1 MMTLQRMLED
11 TNNGIQN
18 ALREEEEKKRQ
29 HRGPIMLERLDGT
42 MTKMMTMKNDH
53 LDCNL
58 DKDDGKE
65 QKENSIISQITPAK
79 KQQKEVTHDMNTESS
94 NARRVPVRRLS
105 RNSSAKLTS
114 SFRGG
119 SLKNVMEDVEVDD
132 SSLIEVVLTELRPT
146 RRLSR
151 GNSAKSLGKKS
162 GSKRRVA
169 PSVMSS
175 LDDNSSLLPARRLS
189 RGNSARNGSFR
200 GGSLRNVLEDKE
212 ADMAPLDDDM
222 EENVK
227 VPGERRRS
235 YPPGNR
241 TNSFRT
247 NSLRSMRLYNS
258 TSSLSSCASSSEL
271 YKDRNSIDIN
281 DFGVEHRYYH
291 ETSSEDV
298 SASSASKSIFADS
311 DGFIG
316 WGGNFSSKNIHI
328 ELNPTKFDKR
338 SSPAT
343 MGPTSLKRSDSR
355 NSCTS
360 DLADSQGFL
369 NWVNNGDSSSRTLSH
384 GSNDGAAVAKTDI
397 DSQWGINATL
407 PLAAELKRPSSPKKL
422 FGRRLSSFGGNEEK
436 KEFYED
442 TKYTIAP
449 RAKPSSGSTN
459 NILNRLS
466 KSLRSSLSN
475 SSSGE
480 LNTMSTGS
488 GDRRFRHSTGDVSRL
503 TSIRINRED
512 DVDILELRRE
522 LCAAA
527 NTKSKRKSFKDVFF

>member
-1 MMTLQRMLED
+1 
-11 TNNGIQN
+11 
-18 ALREEEEKKRQ
+18 
-29 HRGPIMLERLDGT
+29 
-42 MTKMMTMKNDH
+42 
-53 LDCNL
+53 
-58 DKDDGKE
+58 
-65 QKENSIISQITPAK
+65 
-79 KQQKEVTHDMNTESS
+79 MNTESS
-94 NARRVPVRRLS
+94 KARKAPVRRLS
-105 RNSSAKLTS
+105 RSSSTKLTS

-132 SSLIEVVLTELRPT
+132 SSLVEVVLTELRPT
-146 RRLSR
+146 RRISR

-162 GSKRRVA
+162 GSKRRIA
-169 PSVMSS
+169 PAGMSS
-175 LDDNSSLLPARRLS
+175 LDDSNNNLLPARRLS
-189 RGNSARNGSFR
+189 RGNSASRNGSFR
-200 GGSLRNVLEDKE
+200 GSLRNVMEDKE
-212 ADMAPLDDDM
+212 ADMASLDDND
-222 EENVK
+222 EENIE

-241 TNSFRT
+241 TNSFRS

-316 WGGNFSSKNIHI
+316 WSGNFSSKNIHI
-328 ELNPTKFDKR
+328 ELNPTKLDKR
-338 SSPAT
+338 NSPTT
-343 MGPTSLKRSDSR
+343 MIGPTITVPSKDSLKRSDSSS
-355 NSCTS
+355 SCTS
-360 DLADSQGFL
+360 NLVDSQGFL
-369 NWVNNGDSSSRTLSH
+369 NWVNNGGSSSRTLSH
-384 GSNDGAAVAKTDI
+384 GSSNDGAAASIKNL
-397 DSQWGINATL
+397 DSATL
-407 PLAAELKRPSSPKKL
+407 PLAAELKRQPKKL
-422 FGRRLSSFGGNEEK
+422 FRQLSSFGGNEEK

-442 TKYTIAP
+442 ANYTIAP
-449 RAKPSSGSTN
+449 RAKPTSGST
-459 NILNRLS
+459 NILNRLT

-480 LNTMSTGS
+480 LNTMISAGIS
-488 GDRRFRHSTGDVSRL
+488 GRRLRHSTGDVSSQIS
-503 TSIRINRED
+503 TIRINRED

>member
-1 MMTLQRMLED
+1 
-11 TNNGIQN
+11 
-18 ALREEEEKKRQ
+18 
-29 HRGPIMLERLDGT
+29 
-42 MTKMMTMKNDH
+42 
-53 LDCNL
+53 
-58 DKDDGKE
+58 
-65 QKENSIISQITPAK
+65 
-79 KQQKEVTHDMNTESS
+79 MNTESS
-94 NARRVPVRRLS
+94 KVRKAPVRRLS
-105 RNSSAKLTS
+105 RSSSTKLTS

-132 SSLIEVVLTELRPT
+132 SSLVEVVLTELRPT
-146 RRLSR
+146 RRISR

-162 GSKRRVA
+162 GSKRRIA
-169 PSVMSS
+169 PLMNSE
-175 LDDNSSLLPARRLS
+175 DDSNNNLLPARRLS

-200 GGSLRNVLEDKE
+200 GSLRNVMEDKE
-212 ADMAPLDDDM
+212 ADMASLDDDN
-222 EENVK
+222 EENIE

-241 TNSFRT
+241 TNSFRS

-316 WGGNFSSKNIHI
+316 WSGNFSSKNIHI
-328 ELNPTKFDKR
+328 ELNPTKLDKR
-338 SSPAT
+338 NSPTT
-343 MGPTSLKRSDSR
+343 MIGPTITVPSKDSLKRSDSSS
-355 NSCTS
+355 SCTS
-360 DLADSQGFL
+360 NLVDSQGFL
-369 NWVNNGDSSSRTLSH
+369 NWVNNGGSSSRTLSH
-384 GSNDGAAVAKTDI
+384 GSSNDGAAASIKNL
-397 DSQWGINATL
+397 DSATL
-407 PLAAELKRPSSPKKL
+407 PLAAELKRQPKKL
-422 FGRRLSSFGGNEEK
+422 FRQLSSFGGNEEK

-442 TKYTIAP
+442 TNYTIAP

-459 NILNRLS
+459 ILNRLT

-480 LNTMSTGS
+480 LNTMISAGIS
-488 GDRRFRHSTGDVSRL
+488 GRRLRHSTGDVSSQIS
-503 TSIRINRED
+503 TIRINRED

>member
-1 MMTLQRMLED
+1 
-11 TNNGIQN
+11 
-18 ALREEEEKKRQ
+18 
-29 HRGPIMLERLDGT
+29 
-42 MTKMMTMKNDH
+42 
-53 LDCNL
+53 
-58 DKDDGKE
+58 
-65 QKENSIISQITPAK
+65 
-79 KQQKEVTHDMNTESS
+79 MNTESS
-94 NARRVPVRRLS
+94 KVRKAPVRRLS
-105 RNSSAKLTS
+105 RSSSTKLTS

-132 SSLIEVVLTELRPT
+132 SSLVEVVLTELRPT
-146 RRLSR
+146 RRISR

-162 GSKRRVA
+162 GSKRRIA
-169 PSVMSS
+169 PLMNSE
-175 LDDNSSLLPARRLS
+175 DDSNNNLLPARRLS

-200 GGSLRNVLEDKE
+200 GSLRNVMEDKE
-212 ADMAPLDDDM
+212 ADMASLDDDN
-222 EENVK
+222 EENIE

-241 TNSFRT
+241 TNSFRS

-316 WGGNFSSKNIHI
+316 WSGNFSSKNIHI
-328 ELNPTKFDKR
+328 ELNPTKLDKR
-338 SSPAT
+338 NSPTT
-343 MGPTSLKRSDSR
+343 MIGPTITVPSKDSLKRSDSSS
-355 NSCTS
+355 SCTS
-360 DLADSQGFL
+360 NLVDSQGFL
-369 NWVNNGDSSSRTLSH
+369 NWVNNGGSSSRTLSH
-384 GSNDGAAVAKTDI
+384 GSSNDGAAASINNGKTDL
-397 DSQWGINATL
+397 DSQWGMNATL
-407 PLAAELKRPSSPKKL
+407 PLAPELKRQPKKL
-422 FGRRLSSFGGNEEK
+422 FRQLSSFGGNEEK

-442 TKYTIAP
+442 ANYTIAP

-459 NILNRLS
+459 ILNRLI
-466 KSLRSSLSN
+466 KSLRSSLCN
-475 SSSGE
+475 SSNGE
-480 LNTMSTGS
+480 LNTMLAGS
-488 GDRRFRHSTGDVSRL
+488 GRRLRHSTGDVSSQIS
-503 TSIRINRED
+503 TIRINRED

>member
-1 MMTLQRMLED
+1 
-11 TNNGIQN
+11 
-18 ALREEEEKKRQ
+18 
-29 HRGPIMLERLDGT
+29 
-42 MTKMMTMKNDH
+42 
-53 LDCNL
+53 
-58 DKDDGKE
+58 
-65 QKENSIISQITPAK
+65 
-79 KQQKEVTHDMNTESS
+79 MNTESS
-94 NARRVPVRRLS
+94 KVRKAPVRRLS
-105 RNSSAKLTS
+105 RSSSTKLTS

-132 SSLIEVVLTELRPT
+132 SSLVEVVLTELRPT
-146 RRLSR
+146 RRISR

-162 GSKRRVA
+162 GSKRRIA
-169 PSVMSS
+169 PLMNSE
-175 LDDNSSLLPARRLS
+175 DDSNNNLLPARRLS
-189 RGNSARNGSFR
+189 RGNSASRNGSFR
-200 GGSLRNVLEDKE
+200 GSLRNVMEDKE
-212 ADMAPLDDDM
+212 ADMASLDDND
-222 EENVK
+222 EENIE

-241 TNSFRT
+241 TNSFRS

-316 WGGNFSSKNIHI
+316 WSGNFSSKNIHI
-328 ELNPTKFDKR
+328 ELNPTKLDKR
-338 SSPAT
+338 NSPTT
-343 MGPTSLKRSDSR
+343 MIGPTITVPSKDSLKRSDSSS
-355 NSCTS
+355 SCTS
-360 DLADSQGFL
+360 NLVDSQGFL
-369 NWVNNGDSSSRTLSH
+369 NWVNNGGSSSRTLSH
-384 GSNDGAAVAKTDI
+384 GSSNDGAAESIKNLE
-397 DSQWGINATL
+397 GKK
-407 PLAAELKRPSSPKKL
+407 PELKRQPKKL
-422 FGRRLSSFGGNEEK
+422 FRQLSSFGGNEEK

-442 TKYTIAP
+442 ANYTIAP
-449 RAKPSSGSTN
+449 RAKPTSGST
-459 NILNRLS
+459 NILNRLI
-466 KSLRSSLSN
+466 KSLRSSLCN

-480 LNTMSTGS
+480 LNTMLAGS
-488 GDRRFRHSTGDVSRL
+488 SGRRLRHSTGDVSSQIS
-503 TSIRINRED
+503 TIRINRED

>member
-1 MMTLQRMLED
+1 M
-11 TNNGIQN
+11 NN
-18 ALREEEEKKRQ
+18 
-29 HRGPIMLERLDGT
+29 
-42 MTKMMTMKNDH
+42 
-53 LDCNL
+53 
-58 DKDDGKE
+58 
-65 QKENSIISQITPAK
+65 
-79 KQQKEVTHDMNTESS
+79 ESS
-94 NARRVPVRRLS
+94 KARKVPVRRLS
-105 RNSSAKLTS
+105 RSSSAKLTS

-132 SSLIEVVLTELRPT
+132 SSLVEVVLTELRPT
-146 RRLSR
+146 RRISR

-162 GSKRRVA
+162 GSKRRIA
-169 PSVMSS
+169 PAGMSS
-175 LDDNSSLLPARRLS
+175 LDDSKNNLLPARRLS

-200 GGSLRNVLEDKE
+200 GSLRNVMEDKE
-212 ADMAPLDDDM
+212 ADMASLDDND
-222 EENVK
+222 EENIE

-241 TNSFRT
+241 TNSFRS

-316 WGGNFSSKNIHI
+316 WSGNFSSKNIHI
-328 ELNPTKFDKR
+328 ELNPTKPDKR
-338 SSPAT
+338 NSPTT
-343 MGPTSLKRSDSR
+343 MIGPTITLPSKDSLKRLDSSS
-355 NSCTS
+355 SCTS
-360 DLADSQGFL
+360 NLVDSQGFL
-369 NWVNNGDSSSRTLSH
+369 NWVNNGGSSSRTLSH
-384 GSNDGAAVAKTDI
+384 GSSNDGAAASINDLDEGKTDL
-397 DSQWGINATL
+397 DSQWGMNATL
-407 PLAAELKRPSSPKKL
+407 PLAAELKRQSSPKKL
-422 FGRRLSSFGGNEEK
+422 FRQLSSFGGNEEK

-442 TKYTIAP
+442 ANYTIAP

-459 NILNRLS
+459 ILNRFT

-480 LNTMSTGS
+480 LNTMPAGS
-488 GDRRFRHSTGDVSRL
+488 SGRRLRHSTGDVSSQIS
-503 TSIRINRED
+503 TIRINRED